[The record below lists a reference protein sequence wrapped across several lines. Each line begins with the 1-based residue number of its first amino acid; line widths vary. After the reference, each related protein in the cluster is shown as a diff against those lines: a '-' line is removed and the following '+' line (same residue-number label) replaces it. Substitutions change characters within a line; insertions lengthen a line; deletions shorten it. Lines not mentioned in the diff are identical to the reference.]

1 MAMTVQ
7 AIFLP
12 LLAQVVLTFVL
23 LGLTG
28 YSRVSSVRRG
38 ETKVRDIALGQPNW
52 PAHITKIG
60 NSYNNQFQLPVLFY
74 VVTILALITRQ
85 ADFLFV
91 ILSWLFVALRYV
103 HAFIHTT
110 SNRVS
115 QRGIVYG
122 VGVLVVLALWIEL
135 ALRLYL
141 S

>member
-1 MAMTVQ
+1 MSVQTVL
-7 AIFLP
+7 APLFL
-12 LLAQVVLTFVL
+12 QVL
-23 LGLTG
+23 LVVGLMMWMWMERRG
-28 YSRVSSVRRG
+28 ALVRR
-38 ETKVRDIALGQPNW
+38 EVHFRDIALREPKW
-52 PAHITKIG
+52 PAKATQVS
-60 NSYNNQFQLPVLFY
+60 NSFSNQFEIPVLFY

-122 VGVLVVLALWIEL
+122 LGVLAVLALWVEL